1 MVVIAL
7 VLFGL
12 AAMGGLILATQRFK
26 GAPQPS
32 LPLAVVHGSAAA
44 LGLITLAVAVLGTG
58 APSLAKV
65 ALIVFL
71 VAALGGFY
79 LIAQHLQKKALPIP
93 VIVVHALVAVTGFV
107 ILLVGALN
115 LV

>member
-1 MVVIAL
+1 MVVPL

-12 AAMGGLILATQRFK
+12 AAVGGLILARQRFK

-32 LPLAVVHGSAAA
+32 LPLALIHGAAAA
-44 LGLITLAVAVLGTG
+44 LGLVTLVVAVLGNG
-58 APSLAKV
+58 AASLAKV

-79 LIAQHLQKKALPIP
+79 LIGQHTQKRALPIP
-93 VIVVHALVAVTGFV
+93 VIVGHALTAVTGFV
-107 ILLVGALN
+107 ILLVGALS
-115 LV
+115 LK